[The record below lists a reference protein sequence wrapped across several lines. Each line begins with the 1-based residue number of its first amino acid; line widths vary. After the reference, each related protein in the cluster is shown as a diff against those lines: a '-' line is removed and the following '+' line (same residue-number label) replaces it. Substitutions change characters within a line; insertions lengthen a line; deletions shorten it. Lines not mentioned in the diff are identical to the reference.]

1 MIRTLPILSAAV
13 ALAPPAAADDRG
25 LLEIRGDAW
34 QAPALAGTDFFRAI
48 RFDEIM
54 VEGLDTVEFVEFVE
68 AGETEIGFVATGPDA
83 AAGDHR

>member
-13 ALAPPAAADDRG
+13 ALAPPAAAADRG

-54 VEGLDTVEFVEFVE
+54 VEGLDTVELVE
-68 AGETEIGFVATGPDA
+68 ACETEIGFVATGPDA